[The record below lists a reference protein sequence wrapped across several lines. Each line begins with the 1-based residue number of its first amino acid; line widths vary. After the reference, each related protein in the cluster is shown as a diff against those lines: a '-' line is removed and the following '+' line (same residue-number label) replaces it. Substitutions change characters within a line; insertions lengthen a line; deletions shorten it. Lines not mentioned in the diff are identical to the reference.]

1 MLGYVFDTM
10 NTAQQDT
17 IPYVNKMKAVIPV
30 LIQSAYFF
38 ATHANLMEMQEDQ
51 ASSDLLCQILELLIV
66 FCNENTYYDIF
77 S

>member
-1 MLGYVFDTM
+1 
-10 NTAQQDT
+10 
-17 IPYVNKMKAVIPV
+17 VIPV

-38 ATHANLMEMQEDQ
+38 ATHANLVAMQEEQ